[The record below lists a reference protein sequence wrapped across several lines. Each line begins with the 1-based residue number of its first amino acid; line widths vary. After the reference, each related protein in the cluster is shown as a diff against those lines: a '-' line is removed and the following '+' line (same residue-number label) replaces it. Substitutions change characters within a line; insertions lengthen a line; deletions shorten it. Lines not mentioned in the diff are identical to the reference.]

1 MVKHQKVSK
10 YYKNDFSYYLTIF
23 LISFVSEQL
32 FFITGTYKSSYRR
45 YSIKNLFLKVSQYSQ
60 ENIYDGVSLIKL
72 QAFRAAT
79 KENPPQ
85 VNIAKFLRA
94 AILKNICERLLL
106 HLTNFSKQ
114 FVFREAIFRNSLSNI
129 IISNLYFTFV
139 SLNTFISLN
148 NDHL

>member
-79 KENPPQ
+79 ILEREPSTGKYCKIFKSSYFEEHLRTTASALN
-85 VNIAKFLRA
+85 KFFKTIR
-94 AILKNICERLLL
+94 
-106 HLTNFSKQ
+106 F
-114 FVFREAIFRNSLSNI
+114 
-129 IISNLYFTFV
+129 
-139 SLNTFISLN
+139 
-148 NDHL
+148 